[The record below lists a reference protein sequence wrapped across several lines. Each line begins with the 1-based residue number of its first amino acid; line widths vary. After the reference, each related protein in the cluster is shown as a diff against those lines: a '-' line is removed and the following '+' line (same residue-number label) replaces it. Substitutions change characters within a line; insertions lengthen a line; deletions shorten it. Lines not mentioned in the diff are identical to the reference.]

1 MWKDSLYPLYHLL
14 PPLPPPVG
22 TFLVC
27 ALLANPCMPAVVLPT
42 VLIKVL
48 DYKIKMSSLLFFMY
62 HLCEKYYKLIII
74 QYYIT
79 D

>member
-1 MWKDSLYPLYHLL
+1 MRKDSLYHLL

-27 ALLANPCMPAVVLPT
+27 ALLANPCMPAGVLPT

-48 DYKIKMSSLLFFMY
+48 DYNIKMSLLFFMY
-62 HLCEKYYKLIII
+62 HLYKKYYKLIII